1 MNISSLSMG
10 GFSRLNSQ
18 TTVRA
23 DQTTSTENTFG
34 KKNTSSL
41 PDEVVENIQKM
52 AREGAKKGVYMG
64 DQYGAYINA
73 YKTQHISP
81 NRSKLISLMTPM
93 LMNAKYT
100 NGLPSFFQ
108 LPGLPFTGMLQV
120 GARNGASMSIY
131 DNSGTE
137 ILSYDCRNG
146 WLPHQSQA
154 EGEFYDETTAIYH
167 EAYAA
172 ARAEMQTGSVQSSGI
187 ATISGLDMKA

>member
-52 AREGAKKGVYMG
+52 AREGAKKCVYMG

-100 NGLPSFFQ
+100 NGLPRFFNFQ
-108 LPGLPFTGMLQV
+108 DFHL
-120 GARNGASMSIY
+120 
-131 DNSGTE
+131 
-137 ILSYDCRNG
+137 
-146 WLPHQSQA
+146 
-154 EGEFYDETTAIYH
+154 
-167 EAYAA
+167 
-172 ARAEMQTGSVQSSGI
+172 
-187 ATISGLDMKA
+187 